1 MSKASLA
8 TPVSP
13 LPESVRQEYP
23 FASKFF
29 SLSSGHRMHY
39 LDEGEGQPFL
49 FVHGNPT
56 WSFFFRRPVAHFSS
70 NGMRTIA
77 VDHIGCGLSDKP
89 QQFAYRLEQHISH
102 LEELVL
108 HLDLRDIRL
117 MVHDWGGAIGL
128 GVAGRHPER
137 FSQLIINNTA
147 AFRSQRMP
155 WLLKVARTA
164 SVGQLLIRGLNAFAG
179 LTPTLGAADPAK
191 VTPSAKEG
199 LLLPY
204 DSWAHRIATYRFVAD
219 IPLDERHPSYA
230 TLLQVEENLPRL
242 KELPT
247 LLLWGEKDWV
257 FTPHF
262 MTRFFDFFPDATARS
277 YPDCGHLL
285 LEEAPERVIGEI
297 ENAFGRAVGPA
308 S

>member
-1 MSKASLA
+1 MTGETMPTLSTAEM
-8 TPVSP
+8 
-13 LPESVRQEYP
+13 LPPAVRQEYP
-23 FASKFF
+23 FRSNFLN
-29 SLSSGHRMHY
+29 LSSGFSMHY
-39 LDEGEGQPFL
+39 VDEGKGQPFL

-56 WSFFFRRPVAHFSS
+56 WSFYYRRLISHFSPT
-70 NGMRTIA
+70 MRA
-77 VDHIGCGLSDKP
+77 VACDHIGCGLSEKP
-89 QQFAYRLEQHISH
+89 QDFAYRLEQHIAH

-137 FSQLIINNTA
+137 FSQLVIGNTA

-155 WLLKVARTA
+155 WLLKIAKTP
-164 SVGQLLIRGLNAFAG
+164 SLGQFLIRGFNAFAG
-179 LTPTLGAADPAK
+179 LTPRLGSADPSRISPA
-191 VTPSAKEG
+191 AKEG

-204 DSWAHRIATYRFVAD
+204 RSWQSRIATYRFVAD
-219 IPLDERHPSYA
+219 IPLEESHPSYA
-230 TLLQVEENLPRL
+230 ALSVVEENLAKL

-247 LLLWGEKDWV
+247 LLLWGERDWV

-262 MTRFFDFFPDATARS
+262 MTRFFDFFPEAKGRS

-285 LEEAPERVIGEI
+285 YEEAPERVIAEI
-297 ENAFGRAVGPA
+297 EAAFP
-308 S
+308 